1 VFKEKVSRARHG
13 QLRRNVGDY
22 VTVHVGFARS
32 GWMRA
37 DAIHTFGYL
46 KRLAELDMSAGRR
59 EIRR

>member
-1 VFKEKVSRARHG
+1 MCFDVPGRV
-13 QLRRNVGDY
+13 LN
-22 VTVHVGFARS
+22 GFARS

>member
-1 VFKEKVSRARHG
+1 
-13 QLRRNVGDY
+13 VGDY